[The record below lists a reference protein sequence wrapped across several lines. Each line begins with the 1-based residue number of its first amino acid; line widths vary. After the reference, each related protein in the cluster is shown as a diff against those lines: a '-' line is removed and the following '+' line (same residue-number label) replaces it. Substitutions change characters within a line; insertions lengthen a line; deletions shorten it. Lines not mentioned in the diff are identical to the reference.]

1 MPTINVNGLDL
12 YHEVHG
18 EGRPLVLLH
27 GGVHGIAGIAS
38 LLAGLSATRRVVAVE
53 LQAHGRSGDGEGP
66 LSWEAMADDV
76 AALQARLGIEQADWM
91 GYSLGGGVALRAAIH
106 HPASVRRLVLLA
118 TPFKRQGWYPEVL
131 EGMAQLGPQVAEGM
145 RQSPLAR
152 VYPDLD
158 WANLFTKLH
167 DLLAREYDLRREVA
181 ALEMPVMLAY
191 ADADAISP
199 AHMAEFFNLLGGGQR
214 DAGVDGLPAAG
225 LTDGGAARAHPLRR
239 RRVGRAPGTR
249 QRLPGGDPSG
259 SQTARMIPLTSSSSK
274 RLTARTAT
282 RFQRS

>member
-1 MPTINVNGLDL
+1 MPTIKVNGLDL

-38 LLAGLSATRRVVAVE
+38 LLAGLSTTRRVVAVE
-53 LQAHGRSGDGEGP
+53 LQAHGRSGDREGP
-66 LSWEAMADDV
+66 LSWEAMAGDV
-76 AALQARLGIEQADWM
+76 AALQAGLGIEQADWM

-106 HPASVRRLVLLA
+106 HPASVRRLVLLC

-131 EGMAQLGPQVAEGM
+131 EGMAQLGPEVAEGM
-145 RQSPLAR
+145 RQSPLGR

-167 DLLAREYDLRREVA
+167 DLLAKEYDLSREVA
-181 ALEMPVMLAY
+181 ALEMPVMLVY

-199 AHMAEFFNLLGGGQR
+199 AHMAEFFNLLGGGLR
-214 DAGVDGLPAAG
+214 DAGVDGSQRPASRLAVLPGHTHYDAAESAVLPG
-225 LTDGGAARAHPLRR
+225 LVTDFLEATLPEARR
-239 RRVGRAPGTR
+239 RG
-249 QRLPGGDPSG
+249 
-259 SQTARMIPLTSSSSK
+259 
-274 RLTARTAT
+274 
-282 RFQRS
+282 